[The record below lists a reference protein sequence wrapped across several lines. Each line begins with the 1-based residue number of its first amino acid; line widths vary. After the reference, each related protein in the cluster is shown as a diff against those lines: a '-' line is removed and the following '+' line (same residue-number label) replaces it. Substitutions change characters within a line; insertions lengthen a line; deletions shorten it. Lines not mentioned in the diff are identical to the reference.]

1 MNVHWKDDSS
11 REEAEMGRVLQH
23 GLWRSR
29 RANRVGW
36 LLFVLLLTVLVSAVV
51 RGVASLQAA

>member
-1 MNVHWKDDSS
+1 
-11 REEAEMGRVLQH
+11 MGRVLQH